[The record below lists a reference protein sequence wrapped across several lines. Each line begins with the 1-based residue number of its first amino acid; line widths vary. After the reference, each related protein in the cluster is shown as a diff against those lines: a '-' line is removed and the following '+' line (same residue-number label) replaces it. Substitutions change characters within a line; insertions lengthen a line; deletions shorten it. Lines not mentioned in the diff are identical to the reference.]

1 MIASDLSTDGAV
13 AFRTLV
19 APERGL
25 SAVAVRHRAAV
36 ALAIA
41 TAVSLATAAVVLP
54 RVEHGSEPIASE
66 RGSDDPEPTPY
77 EREQAAATAHKLGQ
91 IRGWAGAALLP
102 AALAAAAAGF
112 LFVGFRVAGTRPG
125 YRATLAVTAH
135 GMLPSWVGGLLT
147 IPAAIAHAP
156 VPAREVPRLLP
167 SALAAL
173 LPPGAPPPL
182 AAFLGAFELF
192 TAWAL
197 ALVVLGMARISGASR
212 TRAAV
217 TTLVLFL
224 AYIALLRVVPAA
236 MAGGPGPGA
245 APR

>member
-91 IRGWAGAALLP
+91 IRGWAGAARR
-102 AALAAAAAGF
+102 AAAA
-112 LFVGFRVAGTRPG
+112 
-125 YRATLAVTAH
+125 
-135 GMLPSWVGGLLT
+135 
-147 IPAAIAHAP
+147 
-156 VPAREVPRLLP
+156 
-167 SALAAL
+167 
-173 LPPGAPPPL
+173 PPGRRA
-182 AAFLGAFELF
+182 GA
-192 TAWAL
+192 
-197 ALVVLGMARISGASR
+197 
-212 TRAAV
+212 
-217 TTLVLFL
+217 
-224 AYIALLRVVPAA
+224 
-236 MAGGPGPGA
+236 A
-245 APR
+245 APRGPAPARARWRPGW